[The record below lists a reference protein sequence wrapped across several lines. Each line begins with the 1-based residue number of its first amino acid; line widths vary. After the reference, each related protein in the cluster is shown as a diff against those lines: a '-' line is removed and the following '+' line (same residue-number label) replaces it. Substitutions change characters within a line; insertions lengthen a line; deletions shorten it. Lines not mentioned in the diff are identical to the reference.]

1 MVFARGGT
9 FAIRCI
15 QFAPTIRAKT
25 ISADLTPL
33 EASFS
38 RATCFI
44 YRAHYWQTDKRETV
58 NFFCS
63 LLGFAYVTKRMKRKL
78 RTAWLSIPLS
88 WWKKRLTVSK
98 TNRDFRF
105 SFYTSIPI
113 IHKKINWIF
122 VFLFYHTLYFQ
133 SAKSD
138 WRIELFIELSTH
150 TISNNMHN
158 TKCLNMSIYFSGS
171 TITLTLIFFLYWLL

>member
-15 QFAPTIRAKT
+15 QFAPSIRAKT

-44 YRAHYWQTDKRETV
+44 YRTHYWQTDKRETV

-63 LLGFAYVTKRMKRKL
+63 VLGFAYVTKRMKRKL
-78 RTAWLSIPLS
+78 RTGWVSIPLS

-98 TNRDFRF
+98 TNRDFGF

-113 IHKKINWIF
+113 IHKKIKWIF
-122 VFLFYHTLYFQ
+122 VFLLYLQ
-133 SAKSD
+133 SATCDLS
-138 WRIELFIELSTH
+138 IALFREFSTH
-150 TISNNMHN
+150 NLRPSSICTI
-158 TKCLNMSIYFSGS
+158 LNI
-171 TITLTLIFFLYWLL
+171 LIWAFISVHY

>member
-15 QFAPTIRAKT
+15 QFAPSIRAKT

-44 YRAHYWQTDKRETV
+44 YRTHYWQTDKRETV

-63 LLGFAYVTKRMKRKL
+63 VLGFAYVTKRMKRKL
-78 RTAWLSIPLS
+78 RTAWVSIPLS

-98 TNRDFRF
+98 TNRDFGF

-113 IHKKINWIF
+113 IHKKNKVNICISSIPPIGNMWF
-122 VFLFYHTLYFQ
+122 KHSAFQ
-133 SAKSD
+133 RIQHSD
-138 WRIELFIELSTH
+138 HLQ
-150 TISNNMHN
+150 
-158 TKCLNMSIYFSGS
+158 YAQ
-171 TITLTLIFFLYWLL
+171 Y